1 MDPNVSPQ
9 TLEGITPAQ
18 AQQLQHIQRFAH
30 ILVLP
35 MFPLYTGADAIKRQN
50 LDNERRRRIAEYA
63 QIKAESDARVQQQN
77 AQLTT
82 ADKVGLQILG
92 AATGTTLFSSG
103 SAMDKATSGMASFG
117 MMMDV
122 MDSNQKADNLLIIVR
137 WTTSPESTLPPVII
151 DVLEI
156 RGVGQESS
164 GAYCHVRPN
173 RDVKIRLGPK
183 KEKKIKEGDRWSKTI
198 YGGDCGVTLIEKGK
212 GEEKLEMVQ
221 SMQLPV
227 TVSDMVNVL
236 KRYKKE
242 WAVPSL

>member
-1 MDPNVSPQ
+1 MDPNLSAQ
-9 TLEGITPAQ
+9 GLEGITPAQ
-18 AQQLQHIQRFAH
+18 AQQLQHIQRFAP
-30 ILVLP
+30 ILQLP
-35 MFPLYTGADAIKRQN
+35 MFPLYTGADAVKRQN
-50 LDNERRRRIAEYA
+50 LDNERQRRIAEYA
-63 QIKAESDARVQQQN
+63 QMKAESDARVQQSK

-92 AATGTTLFSSG
+92 AATGTTLFNSG
-103 SAMDKATSGMASFG
+103 SAMDRATSGMASFG

-137 WTTSPESTLPPVII
+137 WATSPESTYAPVII

-156 RGVGQESS
+156 RGVGQEAS

-173 RDVKIRLGPK
+173 RDVKIRLGAK
-183 KEKKIKEGDRWSKTI
+183 KEKKIRKGDRWSKTI
-198 YGGDCGVTLIEKGK
+198 RGECGLVLIEKGK

-242 WAVPSL
+242 WVVPVL